1 MVFALLLILLLMM
14 LRFISSLCLSV
25 LALAGRAQ
33 TQNVQVLEYHPA
45 PGQFVNVLP
54 DADASTTQEEVNRR
68 CEGQLSGDGLVH
80 LGTYG
85 GYITMKFDHPVE
97 NKEGS
102 DFLILGN
109 GMYANDD
116 PVYGKATIG
125 GSIEPGIVYV
135 GVGKD
140 LASAQWY
147 ELAGSE
153 YYTTEA
159 HDFEITYHKPMA
171 ETGAHSQP
179 YSQYDDYIRWE
190 CSWTD
195 AKGERR
201 DSTGYHMKNS
211 YHSQSYWPL
220 WEGKDQLTF
229 KGGRLP
235 NNVVEYPNNAYR
247 WIQYRYAK
255 DAYGYADACPAKD
268 SLYSSFDIDWAVDAQ
283 GEPVALDHID
293 YIRVMTGIFQYCGSL
308 GETST
313 EVASVT
319 DLHLLEGYDSH
330 PYKITPRQRPTT
342 GIKTPTVVVPTH
354 VDEAYYSLTGQRVE
368 RLVRGQIYIHKGKKV
383 VY

>member
-1 MVFALLLILLLMM
+1 MRLVIT
-14 LRFISSLCLSV
+14 LCLSV

-109 GMYANDD
+109 GMYADND

-255 DAYGYADACPAKD
+255 DAYGYADASLNKD
-268 SLYSSFDIDWAVDAQ
+268 QYSTFDIDWAVDEQ
-283 GEPVALDHID
+283 GNHVDLTEIN
-293 YIRVMTGIFQYCGSL
+293 YIKVVTGIFQYCGWL

-313 EVASVT
+313 EVAGFV
-319 DLHLLEGYDSH
+319 DLHLVPGYDDD
-330 PYKITPRQRPTT
+330 PIIIPVKQRPT
-342 GIKTPTVVVPTH
+342 GVASVRADGKDDVR
-354 VDEAYYSLTGQRVE
+354 YYDLTGRRV
-368 RLVRGQIYIHKGKKV
+368 VNPTRGIYISNGKKIMIK
-383 VY
+383 